1 MFFGNGFDYFIMQSD
16 KNKQKVLEVAEA
28 NPIASLNSI
37 LRALNL
43 SRRDFTDLDYLT
55 LEREVR

>member
-1 MFFGNGFDYFIMQSD
+1 MFFNNGFDYFIMQSD
-16 KNKQKVLEVAEA
+16 ENKQKVLEIAEA
-28 NPIASLNSI
+28 NSMVSLSSI

-43 SRRDFTDLDYLT
+43 SRRDFTDLDYHT

>member
-1 MFFGNGFDYFIMQSD
+1 MFFNNGFDYFIMQSD
-16 KNKQKVLEVAEA
+16 ENKQKVLEIAEA

-43 SRRDFTDLDYLT
+43 NRRDFTDLDYHT

>member
-1 MFFGNGFDYFIMQSD
+1 MFFNNGFDYFIMQSD
-16 KNKQKVLEVAEA
+16 ENKQKVLEIAEV
-28 NPIASLNSI
+28 NPTVSLSSI

-43 SRRDFTDLDYLT
+43 SRHDFTDLDYHT

>member
-1 MFFGNGFDYFIMQSD
+1 MFFNNGFDYFIMQSD
-16 KNKQKVLEVAEA
+16 ENKQKVLEIAEA
-28 NPIASLNSI
+28 NPMVSLSSI

-43 SRRDFTDLDYLT
+43 NRRDFTDLDYHT

>member
-1 MFFGNGFDYFIMQSD
+1 MFFNNGFDYFIMQSD
-16 KNKQKVLEVAEA
+16 ENKQKVLEVAEA

-43 SRRDFTDLDYLT
+43 SRRDFTDLDYHT

>member
-16 KNKQKVLEVAEA
+16 RNKQKVLEVAEA
-28 NPIASLNSI
+28 NPMASLDSI

-43 SRRDFTDLDYLT
+43 NRRDFTDLDYLT
-55 LEREVR
+55 LEKEVR

>member
-16 KNKQKVLEVAEA
+16 RNKQKVLEVAEA
-28 NPIASLNSI
+28 NPIASLDSI
-37 LRALNL
+37 LNALNL

-55 LEREVR
+55 LEKEVR

>member
-16 KNKQKVLEVAEA
+16 RNKQKVLEVAEA

-55 LEREVR
+55 LEKEVR

>member
-1 MFFGNGFDYFIMQSD
+1 MFFNNGFDYFIMQSD
-16 KNKQKVLEVAEA
+16 ENKQKVLEIAET
-28 NPIASLNSI
+28 NPMVSLSSI

-43 SRRDFTDLDYLT
+43 SRRDFTDLDYHT

>member
-1 MFFGNGFDYFIMQSD
+1 MFFNNGFDYFIMQSD

-37 LRALNL
+37 LRTLNL

>member
-1 MFFGNGFDYFIMQSD
+1 MFFNNGFDYFIMQSD
-16 KNKQKVLEVAEA
+16 ENKQKVLEIAEA
-28 NPIASLNSI
+28 NPRVSLSSI

-43 SRRDFTDLDYLT
+43 SRRDFTDLDYHT

>member
-16 KNKQKVLEVAEA
+16 RNKQKVLEVAEA

-37 LRALNL
+37 LGALNL

-55 LEREVR
+55 LEKEVR